1 MDILSLDIAPQTA
14 AILGFLVIAGVKL
27 VDQVSQKDW
36 TGTAKILIAGIIGL
50 GVSLGVDGLSAL
62 AGLTLGLSASGLITT
77 VGFLNGKKTPVAP
90 ELG

>member
-1 MDILSLDIAPQTA
+1 MDILSLDIAPQTV

-27 VDQVSQKDW
+27 VDQVAQKDW
-36 TGTAKILIAGIIGL
+36 TGTAKILVAGIIGL

-77 VGFLNGKKTPVAP
+77 VGFLNKKAPVAP